1 MQEQQRIR
9 PPATPSGPASGIFD
23 GDAALGGL
31 ATVANGAYVEQLP
44 VAQMTVAQVRS
55 RFRDRMDIHPRA
67 RALLDGHLA
76 AEDAVV
82 RTGQVLSFIRP
93 SSEKGRGRCR

>member
-1 MQEQQRIR
+1 MQERERIR
-9 PPATPSGPASGIFD
+9 PRAASSGPPSGIFD
-23 GDAALGGL
+23 GDEGPGGL
-31 ATVANGAYVEQLP
+31 ATVLNGTYLEQLP

-67 RALLDGHLA
+67 IALLDGHLA
-76 AEDAVV
+76 GEDAVV

-93 SSEKGRGRCR
+93 SGEKG